1 MAGATFCRTGASLAF
16 VTKLVDIDVAAE
28 VLQRARAGDPQA
40 QAEIYAAV
48 APATFTLIRRI
59 VGDRALAEDLFQD
72 SLMAVYQC
80 LESFRAE
87 APLGAWVRQI
97 AVSKCLMFLRSP
109 WNRARLHLE
118 LTDEARSSGSGLGLP
133 LSALTTPGP
142 HAECFDVERALATL
156 SPTARAVIW
165 LYEVEG
171 YSHQEIARCFGRS
184 VSFSKSQVAR
194 AHSKLRQWFEPDGG
208 SETCS
213 TI

>member
-1 MAGATFCRTGASLAF
+1 MTR
-16 VTKLVDIDVAAE
+16 LVDIDVAAE
-28 VLQRARAGDPQA
+28 VLARAQAGDARA

-59 VGDRALAEDLFQD
+59 VGERALAEDLFQEALM
-72 SLMAVYQC
+72 SLYQG
-80 LESFRAE
+80 LAHFRRE

-109 WNRARLHLE
+109 WNRARLRLE
-118 LTDEARSSGSGLGLP
+118 LADAADPSSA
-133 LSALTTPGP
+133 ALLASLATPAP
-142 HAECFDVERALATL
+142 RAECLDIERALASL

-165 LYEVEG
+165 LFEVEG
-171 YSHQEIARCFGRS
+171 YSHEEIACAFGKT

-194 AHSKLRQWFEPDGG
+194 AHKKLREWFEPRGAK
-208 SETCS
+208 ETCS

>member
-1 MAGATFCRTGASLAF
+1 LLKVRIYTAVAR
-16 VTKLVDIDVAAE
+16 LVDIDVAAE
-28 VLQRARAGDPQA
+28 VLERARAGDARA

-59 VGDRALAEDLFQD
+59 VGDRTIAEDLFQD
-72 SLMAVYQC
+72 ALMSLYQC
-80 LESFRAE
+80 LKGFRGE
-87 APLGAWVRQI
+87 APLGAWLRQI

-109 WNRARLHLE
+109 WNRARVRLE
-118 LTDEARSSGSGLGLP
+118 TDDPFGSHDDARSLP
-133 LSALTTPGP
+133 SSLTTSAPR
-142 HAECFDVERALATL
+142 AEVFDVERALASL

-171 YSHQEIARCFGRS
+171 YSHEEIARCFGKT

-194 AHSKLRQWFEPDGG
+194 AHMKLREWFEPAGAK
-208 SETCS
+208 ETCS